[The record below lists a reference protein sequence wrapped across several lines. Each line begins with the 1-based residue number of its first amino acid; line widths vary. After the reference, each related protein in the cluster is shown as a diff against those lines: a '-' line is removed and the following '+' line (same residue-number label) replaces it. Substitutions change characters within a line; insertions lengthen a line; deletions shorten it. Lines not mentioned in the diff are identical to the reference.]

1 MNSDHALLLLARAKL
16 PDGSLR
22 HLLELHGHPADALA
36 AAAHGA
42 GMGLPAACRA
52 ALRRPDQRQLEI
64 DLAWLSGPRH
74 RLLGWQD
81 PDYPSLLRSAPN
93 PPAILFIAGDTDL
106 LWSPQIAIV
115 GSRRPSAGGR
125 DHARR
130 FARAFASAGWTVTS
144 GLAEGIDTAAHEA
157 ALATGHT
164 LAVVGTGLDLT
175 YPAINAGL
183 MARIAAEGAVVSE
196 HPPGTDAVA
205 AHFPSRNRIIAGL
218 SLGTLVV
225 EAAQRSGALITARLA
240 SDAGREVFA
249 LPGSI
254 DNPMAR
260 GCHRLIREGV
270 ALVEEPAEVVMALA
284 PIAETLAA
292 TLRARLSPRPEVAP
306 ARSAPGQPTG
316 HPDHNRLWSALG
328 HDPTGMDALA
338 ERTGLT
344 VAALSSMLLVME
356 LEGHVVND
364 HGRYAR
370 RP

>member
-1 MNSDHALLLLARAKL
+1 MTPDHALLILARAKL
-16 PDGSLR
+16 PESFLR
-22 HLLELHGHPADALA
+22 RLLDHHRCPSQALA
-36 AAAHGA
+36 AAMHGA
-42 GMGLPAACRA
+42 GMALPDGCLA
-52 ALRRPDQRQLEI
+52 ALRRPDARLL
-64 DLAWLSGPRH
+64 DGDTAWLGRPRH

-81 PDYPSLLRSAPN
+81 PDYPALLRRGPN
-93 PPAILFIAGDTDL
+93 PPAVLFLVGEPAL
-106 LWSPQIAIV
+106 LWTAQIAIV

-125 DHARR
+125 EHARR
-130 FARAFASAGWTVTS
+130 FARAFANAGWTVTS

-157 ALATGHT
+157 ALANGHT
-164 LAVVGTGLDLT
+164 VAVIGTGPDVA
-175 YPAINAGL
+175 YPACNASL
-183 MARIAAEGAVVSE
+183 MARIGSEGSVVSE
-196 HPPGTDAVA
+196 HPPGTDALA

-218 SLGTLVV
+218 SLGTVVV

-260 GCHRLIREGV
+260 GCHRLIREGA
-270 ALVEEPAEVVMALA
+270 ALVEEPAEVVAALA
-284 PIAETLAA
+284 PLAA
-292 TLRARLSPRPEVAP
+292 SLADALRGRLAE
-306 ARSAPGQPTG
+306 RSAGTIPRSGPGQPRDD
-316 HPDHNRLWSALG
+316 PDHNRLWSALG
-328 HDPTGMDALA
+328 HDPTSMDSLA

>member
-1 MNSDHALLLLARAKL
+1 MNPDRALLILARAKL
-16 PDGSLR
+16 PDSLLR
-22 HLLELHGHPADALA
+22 SLLEHHADPVAALS

-42 GMGLPAACRA
+42 GISLLPDCLA
-52 ALRRPDQRQLEI
+52 ALRRPDPRQLDT
-64 DLAWLSGPRH
+64 DLAWLAEPRH
-74 RLLGWQD
+74 RLLGWHD
-81 PDYPSLLRSAPN
+81 PDYPPLLRRGPN
-93 PPAILFIAGDTDL
+93 PPSILFVAGEPAL
-106 LWSPQIAIV
+106 LWSPQVAVV

-125 DHARR
+125 EHARR
-130 FARAFASAGWTVTS
+130 FGRALAGAGWTVTS

-157 ALATGHT
+157 ALANGRTV
-164 LAVVGTGLDLT
+164 AVVGTGLDVA
-175 YPAINAGL
+175 YPAINSDL

-196 HPPGTDAVA
+196 HSPGTDALA
-205 AHFPSRNRIIAGL
+205 THFPSRNRIIAGL

-225 EAAQRSGALITARLA
+225 EAAMRSGALITARLA
-240 SDAGREVFA
+240 SEAGREVFA

-260 GCHRLIREGV
+260 GCHRLIRDGA
-270 ALVEEPAEVVMALA
+270 ALVEEPAEVVAALA
-284 PIAETLAA
+284 PLAA
-292 TLRARLSPRPEVAP
+292 SLAEALRGRLWGPEETTA
-306 ARSAPGQPTG
+306 ARSGPGQPEG
-316 HPDHNRLWSALG
+316 DDDHNRLWSALG